1 MATKRIDI
9 KMENQ
14 SGAALVIALI
24 MMIVLTLIGL
34 ASTFTSTFESKLSG
48 NKRESTGAFF
58 AADAGLE
65 AVKTDMTNFDTTSG
79 FYVDPVGIPNDLIN
93 EAIDLMYPP
102 TDLNHPNL
110 NLPPGPN
117 FVVPPAVTIYHL
129 RVGGEG
135 TRTYRSDRYIID
147 STGRDQLTGLVLF
160 GSSSQIREKRL
171 LRSLGPLSEMEN

>member
-1 MATKRIDI
+1 MVTKRINIITDS
-9 KMENQ
+9 Q

-34 ASTFTSTFESKLSG
+34 ASTCSSTFESKLSG

-65 AVKTDMTNFDTTSG
+65 AVKTDMANFDTTLG
-79 FYVDPVGIPNDLIN
+79 YVDAAGIPSNLND
-93 EAIDLMYPP
+93 EAIDVMRTATGANP
-102 TDLNHPNL
+102 PNL
-110 NLPPGPN
+110 NLPAGPN
-117 FVVPPAVTIYHL
+117 FAVPPAVTIYHL

-135 TRTYRSDRYIID
+135 IRSFRSDRYIID
-147 STGRDQLTGLVLF
+147 STGRDQLTGLGLL
-160 GSSSQIREKRL
+160 GSSSEIREKRL